1 MKVSIKEWVQATENL
16 NKRRQ
21 SSGHADD
28 NRSLDNAIRDY
39 KSHLRKCGVGNSVLD
54 VGCGSQFLKQCL
66 DESIEY
72 VGIDAFPIVD
82 ECLKLAIEDIHPSYG
97 NEVDTVCAFAVLD
110 NCRDFYLACENMKRI
125 ARQNVI
131 ILTGIGI
138 EVDQYHTHK
147 LEHKHFDLAFRDW
160 DCTHKEEISPKVWLL
175 CYRPK

>member
-1 MKVSIKEWVQATENL
+1 MKVSNKEWVQATENL

-21 SSGHADD
+21 SVGHSDD

-39 KSHLRKCGVGNSVLD
+39 KSHLNKCGVGNSVLD

-66 DESIEY
+66 DESVEY
-72 VGIDAFPIVD
+72 IGIDAFPIVD
-82 ECLKLAIEDIHPSYG
+82 ECLKLAIEDIHPTYG
-97 NEVDTVCAFAVLD
+97 DEVDTVCAFAVLD
-110 NCRDFYLACENMKRI
+110 NCRDFYLACDNMKRI

-147 LEHKHFDLAFRDW
+147 LEHEHFDKAFSDW

-175 CYRPK
+175 CYVPK

>member
-1 MKVSIKEWVQATENL
+1 MKVSVKEWVQATENL
-16 NKRRQ
+16 NKRRK
-21 SSGHADD
+21 SVGHADD

-39 KSHLRKCGVGNSVLD
+39 KSHLNKCGVGNSVLD
-54 VGCGSQFLKQCL
+54 IGCGSQFLKQCL
-66 DESIEY
+66 DEVVEY

-82 ECLKLAIEDIHPSYG
+82 GTIHLAIEDIDEETTG
-97 NEVDTVCAFAVLD
+97 FFDTVCAFAVLD

-125 ARQNVI
+125 ARKNVI

-147 LEHKHFDLAFRDW
+147 LEHEHFDKAFADW